1 MLNAVISAFEI
12 KTQLSVFPLALH
24 IIMKELALP
33 TEKTCFTEFRF
44 SYCWNGD

>member
-1 MLNAVISAFEI
+1 MLKAVTSAYEI

-24 IIMKELALP
+24 IIMKEFTLP
-33 TEKTCFTEFRF
+33 TEKTCFTEFSF